1 MADPGTSSSI
11 GDHMT
16 STIDGDRNPTET
28 TRFFTHN
35 PPRERQ
41 QAPMSPTTRYLCGAA
56 YRSERF
62 ADGVIAELID
72 DGHRAVVPTIGYD
85 LEPILRHCY
94 HARHLWLLQNALV
107 SAILLVGFFAAT
119 WSTVLLA
126 GIAFL
131 ANFLSPPAERA
142 DRSTAYLV
150 LGGLALAALVWTIGP
165 PLLVLLGLSSG
176 TPPDT
181 SAPSELT
188 TSYWP
193 VLWWLIGL
201 GLSVLAV
208 VALARATVLR
218 IFTRDLAPGAR
229 HEPPEVTNPAILRRM
244 KTVAIA
250 QHGNVVLHSG
260 YDPFLGSGHVV
271 RAWSVAMELK
281 RDRGP
286 DGHRPTV
293 TGPVAVDPVA
303 LNRHV
308 KRRLAALGSVE
319 LPAHERMTGLVLRDQ
334 VVASGAQ
341 WRNYPLIDAG
351 GRQPFSHASPQA
363 VEAII
368 RAPQPSVRHFL
379 RASVGADI
387 REATGNAGDV
397 IMPAEY
403 QNVVVSTFTHIAVEG
418 GMLYV
423 ESVSTVLGPIREK
436 FLDLDQHV
444 ASDGTWWEPFREALR
459 LFGAAIL
466 TAPVRLVRTVV
477 RAIGA
482 NRRMTRADRETE
494 QLPRYDFGARA
505 EVRQLASASRPV
517 TYLQRLDAEK
527 YSKLMERR
535 VSEAVLGYLADQGI
549 DTSEYETRMN
559 VFNNHGV
566 FIRGDNHGPAAAGP
580 GATALLDNGGGKR
593 KAKSNDA
600 GGR

>member
-1 MADPGTSSSI
+1 
-11 GDHMT
+11 
-16 STIDGDRNPTET
+16 
-28 TRFFTHN
+28 
-35 PPRERQ
+35 
-41 QAPMSPTTRYLCGAA
+41 MSPTTRYLCGAA

-62 ADGVIAELID
+62 ADGVIAELVD
-72 DGHRAVVPTIGYD
+72 DGHRAVVPTVGYD
-85 LEPILRHCY
+85 LEPVLRHCY
-94 HARHLWLLQNALV
+94 HARHLWLLQNALI
-107 SAILLVGFFAAT
+107 SAILLIGFFAAT

-131 ANFLSPPAERA
+131 ANLLSPAAERA
-142 DRSTAYLV
+142 DWSTARLM
-150 LGGLALAALVWTIGP
+150 LGSVALAAVVWLIGP

-176 TPPDT
+176 TSSGT
-181 SAPSELT
+181 SAPPEPT

-201 GLSVLAV
+201 GLTVLAV
-208 VALARATVLR
+208 IALTRATVLR

-229 HEPPEVTNPAILRRM
+229 REPPEVTNPAILHRM
-244 KTVAIA
+244 KTVAAA

-260 YDPFLGSGHVV
+260 YDPFLGGGHVV

-281 RDRGP
+281 RDPGP
-286 DGHRPTV
+286 DGHRPAA

-308 KRRLAALGSVE
+308 KRRLAALASAE
-319 LPAHERMTGLVLRDQ
+319 LPAHERVTGLVLRDQ
-334 VVASGAQ
+334 IVASGAQ
-341 WRNYPLIDAG
+341 WRNYPLIDTG
-351 GRQPFSHASPQA
+351 LRQPFSHASPQA

-379 RASVGADI
+379 RASVGAEN
-387 REATGNAGDV
+387 REATGTAGDV
-397 IMPAEY
+397 VMPAEY

-423 ESVSTVLGPIREK
+423 ESVSTVLGPIRDE

-444 ASDGTWWEPFREALR
+444 AGDHAGWEPVREALR
-459 LFGAAIL
+459 LFGAATL
-466 TAPVRLVRTVV
+466 SAPVRLVRTAV
-477 RAIGA
+477 RAAGA
-482 NRRMTRADRETE
+482 GRRMTQADRETE
-494 QLPRYDFGARA
+494 RLPRYDFGARA
-505 EVRQLASASRPV
+505 EVRQLASARRPV

-535 VSEAVLGYLADQGI
+535 VSEAVLGYLAGQGI

-580 GATALLDNGGGKR
+580 GATALLNDGGGKR
-593 KAKSNDA
+593 KDKRSDA
-600 GGR
+600 RR

>member
-1 MADPGTSSSI
+1 
-11 GDHMT
+11 MT
-16 STIDGDRNPTET
+16 STVDGDRNPTEMT
-28 TRFFTHN
+28 SFFTHN

-41 QAPMSPTTRYLCGAA
+41 RATMSPTTRYLCGAA

-62 ADGVIAELID
+62 ADGVITELVD
-72 DGHRAVVPTIGYD
+72 DGHRAVVPTVGYD

-94 HARHLWLLQNALV
+94 HARHLWLLQNALI
-107 SAILLVGFFAAT
+107 SAILLLGIFVAT
-119 WSTVLLA
+119 WSTVLLI
-126 GIAFL
+126 GVAFL
-131 ANFLSPPAERA
+131 ANLLSPPAEQA
-142 DRSTAYLV
+142 DWPTARLV
-150 LGGLALAALVWTIGP
+150 LGGVALVALVWLLGA
-165 PLLVLLGLSSG
+165 PLLALLGLSSEE
-176 TPPDT
+176 PPGP
-181 SAPSELT
+181 SAPPELT

-201 GLSVLAV
+201 GLLTLAV
-208 VALARATVLR
+208 IALTRATVVR
-218 IFTRDLAPGAR
+218 IFTRDLAPGGR
-229 HEPPEVTNPAILRRM
+229 HKPPEVTNPAILSRI
-244 KTVAIA
+244 KSVAAA

-260 YDPFLGSGHVV
+260 YDPFLGGGHVV

-286 DGHRPTV
+286 DEHRPTA

-308 KRRLAALGSVE
+308 KRRLAALASAE

-334 VVASGAQ
+334 IVASGAQ

-351 GRQPFSHASPQA
+351 LRQPFSHASPRA

-379 RASVGADI
+379 RASVGADT
-387 REATGNAGDV
+387 RAATGAAGDV

-403 QNVVVSTFTHIAVEG
+403 QNVVVSTFTHVAVEG
-418 GMLYV
+418 GMLYM
-423 ESVSTVLGPIREK
+423 ESVSTVLGPIRDK

-444 ASDGTWWEPFREALR
+444 AGDDNWQEPVREALR
-459 LFGAAIL
+459 LFGATVLI
-466 TAPVRLVRTVV
+466 APARLVRTVV
-477 RAIGA
+477 RAVGA

-494 QLPRYDFGARA
+494 RLPRYDFGARA
-505 EVRQLASASRPV
+505 EVRQLASAGRPV

-580 GATALLDNGGGKR
+580 GATALLNDGGGKR
-593 KAKSNDA
+593 KEKSGDA
-600 GGR
+600 RR